1 MFQIQPNRHTRALI
15 CRNHDVYINFKTLVA
30 ALGQSGLSNIKTGS
44 DGCYAKRLATGVSV
58 TGFGDDHKWMPRVTV
73 DVAR

>member
-1 MFQIQPNRHTRALI
+1 M
-15 CRNHDVYINFKTLVA
+15 NFKTL
-30 ALGQSGLSNIKTGS
+30 GNQSLAILTGS
-44 DGCYAKRLATGVSV
+44 DGCNAKRLATGVSV